1 LRVAELKEKLKEKGL
16 SIAGLKADLVERL
29 NAAIESRRGGADSRN
44 GGHAAALGNLSDPP
58 SSAHSAAAPT
68 APAATAATAAAM
80 RADAVNIAASPHLPD
95 ARSTDVAAVAAVAGA
110 APDEATDC
118 KENAAPATAATAL
131 SVARR
136 ADAGP
141 AALAARSTRLWV
153 DTAGGEGEV
162 CVLGLQLLVYEAFSY

>member
-1 LRVAELKEKLKEKGL
+1 MRVAELKEKLKEKGL

-29 NAAIESRRGGADSRN
+29 NAAIESRPGGADSRN

-110 APDEATDC
+110 APDEAADC
-118 KENAAPATAATAL
+118 KENAAPAMAATAL